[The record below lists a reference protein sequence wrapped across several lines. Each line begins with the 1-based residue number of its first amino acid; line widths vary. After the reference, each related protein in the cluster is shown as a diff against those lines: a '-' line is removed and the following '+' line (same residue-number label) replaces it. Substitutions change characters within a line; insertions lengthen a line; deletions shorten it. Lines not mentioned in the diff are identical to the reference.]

1 MKGGNA
7 AGKHL
12 EVPMRCRFRILK
24 LCALLFVMLALAAAP
39 KAASAQDARCGAG
52 RDLIVQ
58 ALEHAGPQSGPSDFE
73 DALQLLKRA
82 SAVCGELG
90 DAWYYRSLVEARL
103 GHSALAKFAA
113 DQAHLLGSEAQNQ
126 GLQPFILAT
135 PSRSSERGF
144 TVTRAP
150 DAQPESDEPP
160 VAKTPSTAGPVQQKW
175 ALVIGIGHFADSA
188 VPKLNYTTADAQAF
202 ASLLTDPMVGRFPKA
217 NVHTLTDSEA
227 TTRNIREQLN
237 WIARHAGPDDIVVIY
252 MATHGS
258 PRKTDSIGGLNYL
271 ITYDTE
277 IRSLAQPDEDA
288 LYSTA
293 LPMIDLSSAVA
304 TRMRALRTLVVLD
317 TCYSGGS
324 VKNASRLMGPGLANA
339 APSPETLQRMSQGS
353 GRIVLAAS
361 RVDQESLESETLQH
375 GYFTYFLLKTL
386 RDSKGLQPLSQVYA
400 TVQQQVSDRVA
411 AENRSGSFRQNP
423 VMERSSDNA
432 DFALGLPIANS
443 ANATQSSIQGSLKSS
458 EQENQSAG
466 RF

>member
-1 MKGGNA
+1 MNGNA
-7 AGKHL
+7 ANMRL
-12 EVPMRCRFRILK
+12 EASMPYRFRTLR
-24 LCALLFVMLALAAAP
+24 LCALLLVTLALAAEP
-39 KAASAQDARCGAG
+39 RSASSQDARCGAG
-52 RDLIVQ
+52 KDLVVQ
-58 ALEHAGPQSGPSDFE
+58 ALEHAGPQSSSSDFE

-103 GHSALAKFAA
+103 GHVALAKFAL

-126 GLQPFILAT
+126 GLQPFVLAT
-135 PSRSSERGF
+135 PSGANGRGF
-144 TVTRAP
+144 TVTRTP
-150 DAQPESDEPP
+150 DAPPESDAPP
-160 VAKTPSTAGPVQQKW
+160 AAKTPSTAGPVQQKW

-202 ASLLTDPMVGRFPKA
+202 TSLLTDPAVGRFPKA

-227 TTRNIREQLN
+227 TTRNIKEQLN
-237 WIARHAGPDDIVVIY
+237 WIARQAGPDDIVVIY
-252 MATHGS
+252 VATHGS
-258 PRKTDSIGGLNYL
+258 PRTADSVGGLNYL

-277 IRSLAQPDEDA
+277 IRSLSQPDEDA

-293 LPMIDLSSAVA
+293 FPMIDLSTAVA

-339 APSPETLQRMSQGS
+339 APSPEMLQRMSQGS

-375 GYFTYFLLKTL
+375 GYFTYFLLKAL

-400 TVQQQVSDRVA
+400 TVQQEVSDRVA

-423 VMERSSDNA
+423 VMERSSDMA

-443 ANATQSSIQGSLKSS
+443 ANATQSSTPGSFKSS